1 MNARIRELK
10 IGDVDGIIAY
20 FLRLSVAELDQIGID
35 GASLKL
41 EDDWAQWFEKN
52 IYQPLYK
59 VSAYFLV
66 WDIDDAMVGFTFVD
80 RIVYG
85 SDAYLHM
92 YLIQPQLRKS
102 GYGQKFLQQSI
113 KTLFDQFKFDQ
124 LYCEPSAINTQAQRA
139 LQACGFKYIKTHN
152 QSSPDFAYKAPLS
165 QWLLIS

>member
-10 IGDVDGIIAY
+10 LDDVDGIIAY
-20 FLRLSVAELDQIGID
+20 FLRLSAAELDHIGID

-41 EDDWAQWFEKN
+41 EDDWKKWFEKSL
-52 IYQPLYK
+52 YQPLYK
-59 VSAYFLV
+59 ASAYFLV

-85 SDAYLHM
+85 GDAYLHM

-113 KTLFDQFKFDQ
+113 KTLFDQFKFDE
-124 LYCEPSAINTQAQRA
+124 LYCEPSAINTQAQRT
-139 LQACGFKYIKTHN
+139 LQACGFKYVKTHS
-152 QSSPDFAYKAPLS
+152 QPSPDFAYNAPRSLWRLTS
-165 QWLLIS
+165 